1 MSYWNVTTRITTK
14 DLLSEAR
21 TRDAFNAMLF
31 YALLVMV
38 VFSFSFQPATD
49 EERRTAGGLLWIAFL
64 FAGLIV
70 LDRSFLRERT
80 NGCLD
85 AIRMSP
91 APPSAVFLGKCVA
104 NFLFLMAAEIIL
116 APLFFV
122 FFDLSFRGPVS
133 LWPPV
138 MILGSW
144 ALVVN
149 GTFFAALTANLRSR
163 ELMLPLILLPVSVPA
178 LIAVVEATAGL
189 IIGDESIQSWLN
201 MLIGFD
207 VIFTTLAIILFE
219 VVLESS

>member
-1 MSYWNVTTRITTK
+1 MSYWNVTTRITAK

-104 NFLFLMAAEIIL
+104 NFLFLLAAEIVL
-116 APLFFV
+116 VPLFFM

-138 MILGSW
+138 MLFGSW

-163 ELMLPLILLPVSVPA
+163 ELMLPLVLLPVSVPA
-178 LIAVVEATAGL
+178 IISVVEATAGL
-189 IIGDESIQSWLN
+189 IIGDEAIRSWLN